1 MPTLDTSYW
10 VGYYRDTRDPT
21 ATESDPPVYTGIPNF
36 LEFWWN
42 QSSGDVFLCPD
53 NTLNAMRWDKIV
65 TSANLTDSL
74 NNLGFSAPSSQSYTN
89 VSLAFSTNR
98 TPSNTKN
105 TFVVVNISQTSV
117 LLGSA
122 TVNVLVGG
130 TQIASAGLSGVAAT
144 QVNSISFM
152 VAPTVA
158 YQLTQSATGIGASN
172 SIVSI
177 KEFYL

>member
-1 MPTLDTSYW
+1 MPILETNYW
-10 VGYYRDTRDPT
+10 VGYYRDTVDPT
-21 ATESDPPVYTGIPNF
+21 ATESDPPVYTGLPNF

-42 QSSGDVFLCPD
+42 QSSGDVFMCPD
-53 NTLNAMRWDKIV
+53 NTLNAMRWDKII
-65 TSANLTDSL
+65 TSNNLSSQL
-74 NNLGFSAPSSQSYTN
+74 NSLGFSLPSSQSYTD

-98 TPSNTKN
+98 TPSTTKN
-105 TFVVVNISQTSV
+105 TFVVVNVSQTSV

-144 QVNSISFM
+144 QINSISFM
-152 VAPTVA
+152 VAPTDV
-158 YQLTQSATGIGASN
+158 YQITQTVTGIGASN